1 MPVSHALLDRCREAV
16 SLARRCGAD
25 AVEAFGQ
32 TVEAVN
38 STVEKN
44 DLQIAKSQFETA
56 LGIRA
61 FVGHSVGFASTNDVA
76 QLESACGNAVSLARI
91 SPADP
96 HNVLPEPVGT
106 APIEGLYDPSA
117 AAFTA
122 ADAVRRTADMLS
134 LAESID
140 PRVTLNDAWFDAG
153 IRNIA
158 IANSAGLAVEERG
171 SLFTY
176 GALATAREG
185 DRVSS
190 FDFQFDA
197 TRSVAGIDVEPP
209 IRRACE
215 HALASLGAE
224 TGESFRGPVLLSP
237 NAVSEILVGILLFQ
251 LNARNALRGRS
262 RWRDAIG
269 EAVAMPSLTLV
280 DDGHLA
286 GGVATATFDREGVPH
301 RRLEL
306 IRDGELAAFL
316 HNTYTAHA
324 TGSGNTAHAV
334 GSARSIPAIGP
345 TNLSVLPGNA
355 SVDELL
361 SGMRQGLF
369 VRRFSG
375 NVDPISGDFSGAAKA
390 AHLVKGGRL
399 ERAVSGTLIAG
410 NAFEALKTLSGI
422 SERRERVYNLT
433 LPHIRL
439 ENVSVTAR

>member
-16 SLARRCGAD
+16 SLARRFGAD

-91 SPADP
+91 SPEDP

-306 IRDGELAAFL
+306 I
-316 HNTYTAHA
+316 
-324 TGSGNTAHAV
+324 
-334 GSARSIPAIGP
+334 PAIGP

-439 ENVSVTAR
+439 DNVSVTAR